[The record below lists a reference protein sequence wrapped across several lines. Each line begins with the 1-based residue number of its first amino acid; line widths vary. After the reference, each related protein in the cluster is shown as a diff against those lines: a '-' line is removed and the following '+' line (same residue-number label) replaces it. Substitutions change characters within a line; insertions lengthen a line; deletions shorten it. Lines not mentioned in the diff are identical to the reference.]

1 MACTDCLRP
10 TLQRMLLKFHVCI
23 PIAAGSLLVGVPYSI
38 SLLAQWLYGWPNK
51 PGFRKYTE
59 ALKPRRIYCLTVA
72 VLEMVKYLQYGK
84 LYIQWKSWY
93 RNSANSKYCVKDIH
107 FGRHGNKLDL
117 YYCPHVDG
125 PGSALSP
132 AVIFVYGGAWGS
144 GERSTY
150 CLLAMQMA
158 KELNKPVICPDYSIY
173 PKGNV
178 MEMVQD
184 IADCILWSRETGH
197 TFNIDKRNI
206 VLIGHSAGAHLC
218 ALTAL
223 FLAAESEEMGIELS
237 KQRDILTSVKGVV
250 GLSGVY
256 HIMNHYQY
264 ETWRGVEY
272 VSTMHKAMGGIE
284 NFEHYSPTLFVKTLT
299 EDKLAKLPPFTLIH
313 GTKDTIVPVESTL
326 QFSEA
331 LTAAAVKASLFILP
345 HVGHTELVTDLM
357 GSNRRYYHTI
367 LGCIKQGINKV
378 TAHG

>member
-1 MACTDCLRP
+1 M
-10 TLQRMLLKFHVCI
+10 
-23 PIAAGSLLVGVPYSI
+23 
-38 SLLAQWLYGWPNK
+38 WLP
-51 PGFRKYTE
+51 F
-59 ALKPRRIYCLTVA
+59 
-72 VLEMVKYLQYGK
+72 Q
-84 LYIQWKSWY
+84 
-93 RNSANSKYCVKDIH
+93 
-107 FGRHGNKLDL
+107 
-117 YYCPHVDG
+117 
-125 PGSALSP
+125 
-132 AVIFVYGGAWGS
+132 
-144 GERSTY
+144 
-150 CLLAMQMA
+150 
-158 KELNKPVICPDYSIY
+158 
-173 PKGNV
+173 GNV
-178 MEMVQD
+178 MDMVQD

-331 LTAAAVKASLFILP
+331 LTAAAVKASLFLLP